1 MRITKKTISL
11 YAVPEAVIPEEAVV
25 GPSSCSL
32 PAGLL
37 PATVLRC
44 DSNLGEKLAAI
55 FAWYK
60 ENLVER
66 DGYLVASAALPALSL
81 DKTMWA
87 EALGLLKEALAG
99 YEVVQGAVFVQQ
111 SVGRTAQFAVA
122 DRYTKMLH
130 GSTTLP
136 CVTWKQAPVVPVE
149 QPETV
154 MPNNHIQKEA
164 IVANDHV
171 DNDPALEQG
180 TNML

>member
-1 MRITKKTISL
+1 MRITKKAISL
-11 YAVPEAVIPEEAVV
+11 YAVPEAIIPEEAVI

-44 DSNLGEKLAAI
+44 DRNLSEKMAGL

-87 EALGLLKEALAG
+87 DALDLLKDALAG
-99 YEVVQGAVFVQQ
+99 YEVVQGAVFVKQ

-149 QPETV
+149 IPTEVVETV
-154 MPNNHIQKEA
+154 ENKEP
-164 IVANDHV
+164 D
-171 DNDPALEQG
+171 L
-180 TNML
+180 